1 MGLSIQLWPEKGI
14 GVAAMESHVDEY
26 VPPLDLIVAERVKRS
41 VLAQEDRSMRT
52 NAAHVSKV

>member
-1 MGLSIQLWPEKGI
+1 
-14 GVAAMESHVDEY
+14 MESHVDEY